1 MGMKNFEVAR
11 QFELMAD
18 VLELQGE
25 NPFRI
30 RAYRRA
36 AQNLES
42 LSEDVEAVAREDRL
56 EDIPGVGAD
65 LAGKIQEYLETG
77 KIKEIAAASKG
88 IPHGVLELMNIP
100 GVGPR
105 TARLLYRRQHIKG
118 VGQLEKLASQGR
130 LRGLPGIQAKTEQN
144 ILKGIRLVRGGQERM
159 PLGRALPLG
168 RELVQALA
176 RVPAVRQISL
186 AGSLRRM
193 KDTVGDIDILV
204 TSTKPAAVMQAF
216 AGLPQVAEVLERGA
230 TKGSIR
236 HREGIQVDLRVV
248 EPACFGAALVYF
260 TGSKQHNIHIRD
272 MGVKKGLKISEYGV
286 FKASTGRRL
295 VSAAEAEVYAAIGL
309 PWIAPELRE
318 DAGEIEAALRGKL
331 PHLVELD
338 QIRGDL
344 HCHTNATDG
353 HHTIEALVTAA
364 ERRGYK
370 YVAITDHSES
380 TRVAGG
386 LSAEELAA
394 HVKKIRA
401 AQARHPR
408 ITVLAGSE
416 CDILPDGTL
425 DYPDRVLAELDLV
438 IGSVHTAFKQSRAEM
453 TRRICRALAN
463 PHLHVL
469 GHPTGRLIGEREPCA
484 LDIDEV
490 LRTARRHGKAVE
502 INAYP
507 DRLDLNDIHARR
519 AHELDVLVAVST
531 DTHMLDHLSWMEV
544 GVATARRGWTE
555 TRQVVNTWP
564 PPKLLA
570 WLRTE
575 PAGAARRAQAR

>member
-1 MGMKNFEVAR
+1 MKNFEVAR

-42 LSEDVEAVAREDRL
+42 LGEDVETVAREDRL
-56 EDIPGVGAD
+56 EDIPGIGAD
-65 LAGKIQEYLETG
+65 LAGKIREYLETG
-77 KIKEIAAASKG
+77 KIKEIASASKG
-88 IPHGVLELMNIP
+88 IPRGVLELMNIP

-105 TARLLYRRQHIKG
+105 TARLLYQRQHIKG
-118 VGQLEKLASQGR
+118 IGQLEKLASKGR

-144 ILKGIRLVRGGQERM
+144 ILKGIRLVRGGQARM
-159 PLGRALPLG
+159 PLGHALPLG
-168 RELVQALA
+168 RELVEALE

-193 KDTVGDIDILV
+193 KDTVGDLDILV
-204 TSTKPAAVMQAF
+204 TSTKPTAVMQAF
-216 AGLPQVAEVLERGA
+216 TGLPQVAEVLERGP

-295 VSAAEAEVYAAIGL
+295 VSATEALVYAAIGL

-338 QIRGDL
+338 EIRGDL

-401 AQARHPR
+401 VQARHPR

-463 PHLHVL
+463 PHLHIL
-469 GHPTGRLIGEREPCA
+469 GHPTGRLIGEREPYA

-507 DRLDLNDIHARR
+507 DRLDLSDVHARR
-519 AHELDVLVAVST
+519 AHELDVMVAIST
-531 DTHMLDHLSWMEV
+531 DTHMLDHLGWMEL

-564 PPKLLA
+564 LPKLLA

-575 PAGAARRAQAR
+575 PAGVARRAHGR

>member
-1 MGMKNFEVAR
+1 MKNFELAR

-18 VLELQGE
+18 VLELKGE

-42 LSEDVEAVAREDRL
+42 LSEDVQAVAREDRL
-56 EDIPGVGAD
+56 EDIPGIGAD
-65 LAGKIQEYLETG
+65 LAGKIQEYLRTG

-88 IPHGVLELMNIP
+88 IPRGVIELMNIP

-105 TARLLYRRQHIKG
+105 MARLLYEREHITG
-118 VGQLEKLASQGR
+118 IGQLEKLASQGG

-159 PLGRALPLG
+159 PLGHALPLG
-168 RELVQALA
+168 RELVHALE
-176 RVPAVRQISL
+176 RLSAVKQTSL
-186 AGSLRRM
+186 AGSIRRM
-193 KDTVGDIDILV
+193 KETVGDIDILV
-204 TSTKPAAVMQAF
+204 TSSKPDAVMQAF
-216 AGLPQVAEVLERGA
+216 ATLPQVAEVLERGT

-248 EPACFGAALVYF
+248 EPECFGAALVYF

-272 MGVKKGLKISEYGV
+272 IGVKKGLKISEYGV

-295 VSAAEAEVYAAIGL
+295 VSATEAEVYAAIGL

-318 DAGEIEAALRGKL
+318 DAGEIEAALQQKL
-331 PHLVELD
+331 PRLVELD
-338 QIRGDL
+338 EIRGDL

-364 ERRGYK
+364 ERRGYE
-370 YVAITDHSES
+370 YVAVTDHSPS

-386 LSAEELAA
+386 LTADELAA
-394 HVKKIRA
+394 HVKRIRMV
-401 AQARHPR
+401 QARHPR

-416 CDILPDGTL
+416 CDILPDGSL

-438 IGSVHTAFKQSRAEM
+438 VGSVHTAFKQSRAEM
-453 TRRICRALAN
+453 TRRLCRALAH
-463 PHLHVL
+463 PRVHVL
-469 GHPTGRLIGEREPCA
+469 GHPTGRLIGERDPYA
-484 LDIDEV
+484 VDMDEV
-490 LRTARRHGKAVE
+490 LRTARRHDKAVE

-531 DTHMLDHLSWMEV
+531 DTHMLDHLGWMEL

-555 TRQVVNTWP
+555 KRQVVNTWP
-564 PPKLLA
+564 LPKLLA
-570 WLRTE
+570 WMRAE
-575 PAGAARRAQAR
+575 RAASARRAHAR